1 VLRRLDL
8 RAQLTL
14 VRGGQQPHLANLLE
28 ITANQID
35 ARLAL
40 LRRPDGVDIRVVQ
53 DFAPDIL
60 DSPLRIPHHTPPFD
74 TSSRATSAPRTRL

>member
-1 VLRRLDL
+1 
-8 RAQLTL
+8 
-14 VRGGQQPHLANLLE
+14 
-28 ITANQID
+28 
-35 ARLAL
+35 
-40 LRRPDGVDIRVVQ
+40 VQ